1 MRTVPFAPP
10 YAALVVLAFSM
21 ACSSSQ
27 PSTDTAPAA
36 TVSGPGVV
44 TGTATYRAQ
53 VTLPDD
59 ATFEAVL
66 QDVSRVDAPPTAIGR
81 QRIEDVSKSPISFAI
96 SFDPSLI
103 NPERNYVVRASIR
116 VDERR
121 IWVSSRAHSVLTHGT
136 GNSVHIMLRRVG
148 VADDKIDGDLLLA
161 GEMTFLAD
169 AARLTEC
176 QTRRVFPISMEA
188 DYPELKLVYGQLSR
202 APGAPLYVTFDGTIS
217 ERPEPAGS
225 GRTTPTVVV
234 REFIDGWP
242 NQTCASS
249 GENAPLLDTRWRIT
263 KLGEQR
269 LTSVIGRT
277 TPHLVLAGRGDSLT
291 YSTTVG
297 CNGIGGKATRTGN
310 EIAFGIGT
318 GTMMACGAPLDSL
331 ERQLLDAL
339 NGTVHWRVMG
349 NTLEF
354 SDEDDRTVV
363 LFEATRKR

>member
-44 TGTATYRAQ
+44 TGTATYREQ

-161 GEMTFLAD
+161 GDDVPGRRRATHGMPNTPSLSNLPGS
-169 AARLTEC
+169 RLP
-176 QTRRVFPISMEA
+176 RVEA
-188 DYPELKLVYGQLSR
+188 GV
-202 APGAPLYVTFDGTIS
+202 
-217 ERPEPAGS
+217 
-225 GRTTPTVVV
+225 RTT
-234 REFIDGWP
+234 
-242 NQTCASS
+242 
-249 GENAPLLDTRWRIT
+249 LTRP
-263 KLGEQR
+263 GC
-269 LTSVIGRT
+269 
-277 TPHLVLAGRGDSLT
+277 
-291 YSTTVG
+291 TTV
-297 CNGIGGKATRTGN
+297 C
-310 EIAFGIGT
+310 
-318 GTMMACGAPLDSL
+318 D
-331 ERQLLDAL
+331 
-339 NGTVHWRVMG
+339 V
-349 NTLEF
+349 
-354 SDEDDRTVV
+354 
-363 LFEATRKR
+363 